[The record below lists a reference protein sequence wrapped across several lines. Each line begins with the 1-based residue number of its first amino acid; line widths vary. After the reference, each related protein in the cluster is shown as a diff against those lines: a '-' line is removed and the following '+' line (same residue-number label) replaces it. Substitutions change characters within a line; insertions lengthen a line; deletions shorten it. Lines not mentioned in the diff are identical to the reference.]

1 MLLARGGA
9 RSSNPLRTAISL
21 LYNTH
26 ISLNRFIFRSR
37 VTLSELQ
44 SAVATPAMLRKR
56 CATPTMHTVQPAL
69 ERGTADRP
77 AGPALG
83 TAVPAE
89 GWHWLALGHWSA
101 SRRLA
106 LARTGHP
113 VPAPVEALGTAVLL

>member
-1 MLLARGGA
+1 
-9 RSSNPLRTAISL
+9 
-21 LYNTH
+21 
-26 ISLNRFIFRSR
+26 
-37 VTLSELQ
+37 
-44 SAVATPAMLRKR
+44 
-56 CATPTMHTVQPAL
+56 MHTVQPTL

-113 VPAPVEALGTAVLL
+113 VPAPAETLGTAAPTRSGEKRLKVSLCPLFLLKIALKSTLEPFPERLRPF